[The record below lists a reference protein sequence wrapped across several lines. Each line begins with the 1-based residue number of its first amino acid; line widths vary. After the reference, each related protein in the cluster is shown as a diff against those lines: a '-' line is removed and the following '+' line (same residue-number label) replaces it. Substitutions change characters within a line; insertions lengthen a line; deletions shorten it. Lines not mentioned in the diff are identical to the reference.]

1 MGTAGAEAQEE
12 AGEHAGPA
20 GRDLLLLSAATAGV
34 AVMSDLLVGAAEDA
48 AHAFAMSEVFVGV
61 ILVASIGNAAER
73 STAVLMAGKN
83 KVEAAITIAM
93 GSSIQ
98 VALFVAPLLVFLSY
112 LIGPQS
118 MDPIFTTLEVVAVA
132 IAVLIVAPI
141 AGDGESHWMEG
152 VELLA
157 MYVLLGIAF
166 DFVQV

>member
-1 MGTAGAEAQEE
+1 
-12 AGEHAGPA
+12 
-20 GRDLLLLSAATAGV
+20 
-34 AVMSDLLVGAAEDA
+34 MSDLLVGAAEDA

-112 LIGPQS
+112 LIGPQP